1 MKLLIVDDEN
11 TIRKALRFSMQ
22 KENHKIVEAENPI
35 EALDK
40 ITEQDFDL
48 LILDFNLPVFSG
60 LELIRMLNERG
71 KDIPIILL
79 TSREIQI
86 KESLFSQKNPIKI
99 INKDLSLQT
108 ILQNIK
114 LLLKKTYATGNFS

>member
-22 KENHKIVEAENPI
+22 KESHEIVEAENPV

-40 ITEQDFDL
+40 IAEQDFDL

-60 LELIRMLNERG
+60 LELIKMLNERG

-79 TSREIQI
+79 TSREIKI
-86 KESLFSQKNPIKI
+86 NKSLFSQKNPIKI
-99 INKDLSLQT
+99 INKDLPLQIILHNINLLLEQT
-108 ILQNIK
+108 I
-114 LLLKKTYATGNFS
+114 TTGNFS

>member
-1 MKLLIVDDEN
+1 
-11 TIRKALRFSMQ
+11 MQ